1 MNKHRIRDML
11 WGFMFCAALVCSYYC
26 GSSQSSPDGS
36 VLGPANANASSLASS
51 DYAVVG
57 GYYDN
62 YLAYVVVSKNTGKV
76 VFSERVYN
84 SALGTAGGSSISSD
98 ERDW

>member
-36 VLGPANANASSLASS
+36 VLGPSNANASSLASS
-51 DYAVVG
+51 DYGVVG
-57 GYYDN
+57 GYYDG
-62 YLAYVVVSKNTGKV
+62 YLSYVVVDKNTGKV
-76 VFSERVYN
+76 VFSEKIER
-84 SALGTAGGSSISSD
+84 SALGTDGGDNISLSD
-98 ERDW
+98 RYW